1 MKPVEPFFESLE
13 AERVQG
19 DAYGDSLFARL
30 AASAVLC
37 AAVATI
43 VWYVVDAVIAL

>member
-1 MKPVEPFFESLE
+1 MKPVEPFLESLE
-13 AERVQG
+13 VERAQG
-19 DAYGDSLFARL
+19 RPSGDSLFARL

>member
-1 MKPVEPFFESLE
+1 MKPVEPFLESIE
-13 AERVQG
+13 AEAAQSG
-19 DAYGDSLFARL
+19 AYGDSLFARL